1 MVGPPSRSGSFEAGV
16 VSCLSLS
23 KRGQRSSRE
32 VFILVLFSLVI
43 AMGRY
48 SLGQAFTVHYHDSM
62 RRGHRQPHFIE
73 REPGIRGGE
82 DSPNFM
88 PLDRDG
94 ADIRAGPC
102 RVQGPGSRR
111 LGSAVARAWEPL
123 CFAQCRRTPVCLPEA
138 CENNFTFS
146 LESFLHFCLKR

>member
-1 MVGPPSRSGSFEAGV
+1 MRVGPPSRSRSFEAGV
-16 VSCLSLS
+16 VSCLSYGGLPFGPLFAGNCH
-23 KRGQRSSRE
+23 GQ
-32 VFILVLFSLVI
+32 VLARPSI
-43 AMGRY
+43 HCA
-48 SLGQAFTVHYHDSM
+48 YHDPM
-62 RRGHRQPHFIE
+62 RWGHRQPHFIE

-82 DSPNFM
+82 DSPNFR
-88 PLDRDG
+88 PLDGDG

-138 CENNFTFS
+138 CESNFTFS